1 MTDNITYKFCL
12 ESIRYAYEIIG
23 YDAIIKELNFIKHLN
38 STTDTYSQNKT
49 FPTVINNSVSEKV
62 EEHIQEKE
70 IKTTDNTQKNI
81 IIEHKKYMR
90 DELPNE
96 LRCQTI
102 LPTGKQCT
110 LKRAEQS
117 NNCTRHTK

>member
-38 STTDTYSQNKT
+38 SATDTHNQNKS
-49 FPTVINNSVSEKV
+49 FPNIINCSVPEQV
-62 EEHIQEKE
+62 DEPIQEKD
-70 IKTTDNTQKNI
+70 IKITENTQKNI

-90 DELPNE
+90 DELPNNM
-96 LRCQTI
+96 RCQTI